1 MPNVI
6 NVTTS
11 MPTSNEQIPPSMTNS
26 TLGAEPSFEENHN
39 NRTSSNVRYPWS
51 MSNWRQQNI
60 GFEFFQAQPS
70 IRPLEQNLITSQTI
84 NNQSHIDQSNAYSY
98 ELDQMQTLGRPTN
111 NEIFLIGM
119 LNDASVTL
127 RQQMDHN
134 KHDKIN
140 LLSQQMTMILNY
152 LVQTTNGSFQIL
164 TNQIGDSLAIPRMT
178 TQSKTL
184 VQHVV
189 PPINQR
195 NNIDSNQ
202 QVQPLVV
209 N

>member
-1 MPNVI
+1 
-6 NVTTS
+6 
-11 MPTSNEQIPPSMTNS
+11 
-26 TLGAEPSFEENHN
+26 
-39 NRTSSNVRYPWS
+39 

-178 TQSKTL
+178 THSKTL

-209 N
+209 NWMQDADRVLQQIQNNATHGLGGKT